1 MTFAPLVP
9 SVFRTFARRRA
20 GLIALPL
27 VIAAGAMLWTQTA
40 GAQRSTRLP
49 ANTRR
54 IATVASLAAYP
65 VFYHLQTVRVRGD
78 LGGIGGP
85 TPWKLIGGQGTSANH
100 EVMVVPSQNAKIGG
114 TPDGKLQTYDVTGV
128 FLDVGRL
135 EQGHPRATQELI
147 ALSERLLKKSWPGV
161 GELTVL
167 VADTAVPAETL
178 AAPSLRNVALDPAR
192 YFGSEVTVTGR
203 FRGRNLYG
211 DLPDAPNLSRWDFV
225 LQSADA
231 AIWVTGRRP
240 RAEGIDL
247 SPDRR
252 ADTGQWLQIRGTVHE
267 DRGLV
272 RIEAL
277 DLRPAT
283 PPPASPEETTAVLV
297 PDKGPPPE
305 VVFSAPTQ
313 DETDVEPTTT
323 LRIQFSRDLD
333 PPTIKDQV
341 RVAYVGFVPGD
352 PNWQPPPTVATYDTG
367 RRMLEIK
374 FKAPLEPSRKVQVR
388 LMEGIKGTDG
398 QSLLPYTLNFS
409 VGR

>member
-1 MTFAPLVP
+1 M
-9 SVFRTFARRRA
+9 R
-20 GLIALPL
+20 LIAIPL
-27 VIAAGAMLWTQTA
+27 AVVVTGTLLWTQTA

-54 IATVASLAAYP
+54 IATVAGLATYS
-65 VFYHLQTVRVRGD
+65 VFFHLQTVRVRGE

-85 TPWKLIGGQGTSANH
+85 TPWKLIGGQGTNANH
-100 EVMVVPSQNAKIGG
+100 EVMVIPAPNAKIGG
-114 TPDGKLQTYDVTGV
+114 AADGTLRAYDVTGV

-147 ALSERLLKKSWPGV
+147 ALSERLLKKGWPGL
-161 GELTVL
+161 GELIVL
-167 VADTAVPAETL
+167 VAESAVPAEPL
-178 AAPSLRNVALDPAR
+178 AAPSLRNVALEPSR
-192 YFGSEVTVTGR
+192 YAGSEVTVIGR

-247 SPDRR
+247 SPERR
-252 ADTGQWLQIRGTVHE
+252 ADTGQWLQVRGTVHE

-277 DLRPAT
+277 DLRAAT
-283 PPPASPEETTAVLV
+283 PPPATPEETVVQV
-297 PDKGPPPE
+297 PDKGPPAE

-313 DETDVEPTTT
+313 DETDVEATTT

-333 PPTIKDQV
+333 PPTIKDQI
-341 RVAYVGFVPGD
+341 RTAYVGFVPGD
-352 PNWQPPPTVATYDTG
+352 PNWQPPPVIVTYDQG
-367 RRMLEIK
+367 RRTMEIK
-374 FKAPLEPSRKVQVR
+374 FKAPLELNRKVQVR
-388 LMEGIKGTDG
+388 LTEGIKGTDG
-398 QSLLPYTLNFS
+398 QPLLPWTLNFT
-409 VGR
+409 VGAR

>member
-1 MTFAPLVP
+1 MTFRTGLAVVPL
-9 SVFRTFARRRA
+9 A
-20 GLIALPL
+20 IAT
-27 VIAAGAMLWTQTA
+27 GALFWTQTAGADAGAVA

-49 ANTRR
+49 ASTRR

-65 VFYHLQTVRVRGD
+65 VFFHLQTVRVRGD

-85 TPWKLIGGQGTSANH
+85 TPWKLIGGQGTNANH
-100 EVMVVPSQNAKIGG
+100 EVMVIPSQNAKIGG
-114 TPDGKLQTYDVTGV
+114 TADGKLQTYDVTGV

-147 ALSERLLKKSWPGV
+147 ALSEKLLKKSWPGV

-167 VADTAVPAETL
+167 VAESAVPAEPL
-178 AAPSLRNVALDPAR
+178 AAPSLRNVALEPSR

-247 SPDRR
+247 SPERR
-252 ADTGQWLQIRGTVHE
+252 ADTGQWLQVRGTVHE
-267 DRGLV
+267 ERGLV

-283 PPPASPEETTAVLV
+283 PPAAAPEDTVVQV

-341 RVAYVGFVPGD
+341 RLAYVGFVPGD
-352 PNWQPPPTVATYDTG
+352 PNWQPPPFAATYDTG
-367 RRMLEIK
+367 RRMLELK
-374 FKAPLEPSRKVQVR
+374 FKAPFEPNRKVQVR
-388 LMEGIKGTDG
+388 LLEGIKGTDG
-398 QSLLPYTLNFS
+398 QPLAPWTLNFE

>member
-1 MTFAPLVP
+1 MTFRTGLAAVPLAVAVTGTLLWP
-9 SVFRTFARRRA
+9 QTA
-20 GLIALPL
+20 G
-27 VIAAGAMLWTQTA
+27 A

-85 TPWKLIGGQGTSANH
+85 TPWKLIGGQGTNANH
-100 EVMVVPSQNAKIGG
+100 EVMVIPSQSAKIGG
-114 TPDGKLQTYDVTGV
+114 TPDGKLQSYDVTGV

-147 ALSERLLKKSWPGV
+147 ALSEKLLKKSWPGV

-167 VADTAVPAETL
+167 VADAAVPAETL
-178 AAPSLRNVALDPAR
+178 AAPSLRNVALDPSR

-211 DLPDAPNLSRWDFV
+211 DLPDSPNLSRWDFV

-252 ADTGQWLQIRGTVHE
+252 ADTGQWLQVRGTVRE

-283 PPPASPEETTAVLV
+283 PPPATASPDETVVQV

-333 PPTIKDQV
+333 PPTLKDQV
-341 RVAYVGFVPGD
+341 RMAYVGFVPGD
-352 PNWQPPPTVATYDTG
+352 PNWQPPPFVATYDTG
-367 RRMLEIK
+367 RRMLELK
-374 FKAPLEPSRKVQVR
+374 FKAPLEPNRKVQVR
-388 LMEGIKGTDG
+388 LLEGIKGTDG
-398 QSLLPYTLNFS
+398 QPLTPWTLNFE

>member
-1 MTFAPLVP
+1 
-9 SVFRTFARRRA
+9 
-20 GLIALPL
+20 
-27 VIAAGAMLWTQTA
+27 
-40 GAQRSTRLP
+40 
-49 ANTRR
+49 
-54 IATVASLAAYP
+54 
-65 VFYHLQTVRVRGD
+65 
-78 LGGIGGP
+78 
-85 TPWKLIGGQGTSANH
+85 
-100 EVMVVPSQNAKIGG
+100 MVVPAANAKIGG
-114 TPDGKLQTYDVTGV
+114 TPDGSLKAYDVTGV

-135 EQGHPRATQELI
+135 EQGHPRATREMI
-147 ALSERLLKKSWPGV
+147 ELSERLLKKSWPGL

-167 VADTAVPAETL
+167 VAESAVPAEPL
-178 AAPSLRNVALDPAR
+178 AAPSLRNVALEPSR
-192 YFGSEVTVTGR
+192 YAGSEVTVIGR

-247 SPDRR
+247 SPERR
-252 ADTGQWLQIRGTVHE
+252 ADTGQWLQVRGTVHE

-277 DLRPAT
+277 DLRAATAPPAT
-283 PPPASPEETTAVLV
+283 PEETVVQV

-333 PPTIKDQV
+333 PPSIKDQV
-341 RVAYVGFVPGD
+341 RMAYVGFVPGD
-352 PNWQPPPTVATYDTG
+352 PNWQPPPFVATYDTG
-367 RRMLEIK
+367 RRMLELK
-374 FKAPLEPSRKVQVR
+374 FKAPLEPTRKVQV
-388 LMEGIKGTDG
+388 
-398 QSLLPYTLNFS
+398 
-409 VGR
+409 